1 MRLHRINNYT
11 LCKNQNGISM
21 GYEHGMTLQHKTDF
35 GYHMHSREAALY
47 TDYQLL
53 LLQKQFIGPNEA
65 AVYFILNS
73 PDEFNFVVMQGN
85 DKMQKICRDEYFT
98 DIIGAVAMYY
108 ELLLREEDTASEL
121 KELSPKT
128 NPQTQT
134 RIKDPCYNTT
144 KSGIVQSW
152 NPHNAFGILREEK
165 SKLTVLF
172 HITGKKTKNWIPE
185 KGDRVQY
192 KTTLDKMKQKEI
204 AVDVDYIGDTK
215 VDLRDHIN
223 KRHRPTTTKK

>member
-1 MRLHRINNYT
+1 
-11 LCKNQNGISM
+11 M
-21 GYEHGMTLQHKTDF
+21 GYENGMTLQHNANI
-35 GYHMHSREAALY
+35 GYYAPSRESALY

-53 LLQKQFIGPNEA
+53 LLQKQFIGINEA

-85 DKMQKICRDEYFT
+85 DMGQKICRDEYFT

-108 ELLLREEDTASEL
+108 ELSLREENTSSEQKNL
-121 KELSPKT
+121 SAKMNPPIENEIKEQCCNMIKT
-128 NPQTQT
+128 
-134 RIKDPCYNTT
+134 
-144 KSGIVQSW
+144 GIVQSW
-152 NPHNAFGILREEK
+152 NHQNAFGILREEK

-192 KTTLDKMKQKEI
+192 KTKLDNVKHKEI
-204 AVDVDYIGDTK
+204 AVDVDHIGDMK
-215 VDLRDHIN
+215 IDLRDHIN
-223 KRHRPTTTKK
+223 KRQRPTTTKK